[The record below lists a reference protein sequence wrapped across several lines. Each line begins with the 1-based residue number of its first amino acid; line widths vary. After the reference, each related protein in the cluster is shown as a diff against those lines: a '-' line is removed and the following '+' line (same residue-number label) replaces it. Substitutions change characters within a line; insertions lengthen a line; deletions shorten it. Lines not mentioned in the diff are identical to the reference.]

1 MSTPSG
7 VFTNATPV
15 PVAAGRGVIP
25 RVTTGPIKSS
35 LRSHYFFRA
44 YGTLNGVTSFSS
56 DGEQIPIVLQAVDE
70 TESHPAYNPTTGVY
84 TAQVNGLYCFESGIL
99 SNSDDFYLK
108 VTSAADESVSYPAV
122 GDRSFAATLSLRA
135 GDRVQLILYD
145 ESEEDVE
152 VRAYTAPFSKATS
165 MSVIGQAPKL
175 TFSGYLVFETM

>member
-25 RVTTGPIKSS
+25 RVTTGPVKSS

-56 DGEQIPIVLQAVDE
+56 NGEDTPIILQAVDE
-70 TESHPAYNPTTGVY
+70 TESHPAYNPSTGVF
-84 TAQVNGLYCFESGIL
+84 TAPVNGLYCFESGIL

-108 VTSAADESVSYPAV
+108 VTSNGSVSYPAV
-122 GDRSFAATLSLRA
+122 GDRSFAAYLPLNA
-135 GDRVQLILYD
+135 GDSVQLILNDD
-145 ESEEDVE
+145 EVTVD

-165 MSVIGQAPKL
+165 MSTIGQAPKL
-175 TFSGYLVFETM
+175 TFSGFLVFETM

>member
-7 VFTNATPV
+7 VFTTAPPV
-15 PVAAGRGVIP
+15 PVASGRGVIP

-56 DGEQIPIVLQAVDE
+56 DNTGTPIVLQAVDE
-70 TESHPAYNPTTGVY
+70 TESHPAYNPATGVY
-84 TAQVNGLYCFESGIL
+84 TAPVNGLYCFESGIL

-108 VTSAADESVSYPAV
+108 VTSAADNSVSYPAV

-135 GDRVQLILYD
+135 GDSVQLILYD
-145 ESEEDVE
+145 GEVIVD

-165 MSVIGQAPKL
+165 MSVIGQAPLL
-175 TFSGYLVFETM
+175 TFSGFLVFETA